1 MINSIKQKR
10 NKVFYF
16 FLITLKK
23 KKFKTTD
30 NNKTL
35 IKYILKLRIFLKH
48 PTFYQSK
55 YNKISAVVLIIADH
69 LLKSNTCNCD
79 DLVHFDK
86 RNLKKQT

>member
-30 NNKTL
+30 NKTL